1 MKMHLHGT
9 GVEAR
14 EHGDAGEP
22 SQRTERRS
30 FSLHHS
36 LIRTL
41 ILDQAIGLEAALRE
55 LVMNAIDAG
64 ATAIHITLDRDG
76 FEIRD
81 DGRGM
86 GSRDDVLRNF
96 ECFGQPQEDL
106 LKTFGRY
113 RLGRAQILGYAATTW
128 RSGTLQMNVNFLGG
142 ASGAEHEKPGPARD
156 GYFTRPNLP
165 SDAQFEYDLIEDM
178 PNTKGT
184 IVAGKFH
191 QALPQWELEHLT
203 SAGLSVRYVSIP
215 VYINDRKVSTPPQ
228 ECTWTFEDDTAWY
241 LIDDV
246 TRPQHESLKIYNQ
259 GVFVTNASSSV
270 AGCAGIVVTKKS
282 LSLTL
287 GRNDVKGN
295 CWVWHQV
302 QTALAHH
309 LNGLLHLRDPKQLPT
324 RSEAIRVI
332 RLLSGL
338 DPIDPDLHRALA
350 RSTRNTKILQGLN
363 DKRHS
368 PDDLLDRA
376 VTFYDGV
383 HALVAETADARGT
396 YTVLRTDE
404 LMEASRQ
411 WGNVREQTDVEQVA
425 ADLIQAIYEALPWPE
440 RRPPTIIPFSRVVES
455 LHDLGDEI
463 DESTLGEA
471 AKVGLEVMRR
481 AAKLWAGRVRRPPRY
496 RTIHPGRSDTLLGWT
511 DGLSTIHLRETLLA
525 AVCNGFGGLSKAL
538 MVLAHEL
545 AHDAPSRGQTT
556 HDAAFY
562 NRFHDI
568 VHSRLFQEVAYRAQA
583 DLLRLLGQRKLQVR
597 TDLGAQIDAITTLGA
612 TLKRKR
618 RKGKL
623 AGVDDLM
630 RS

>member
-1 MKMHLHGT
+1 MKNLRGAV
-9 GVEAR
+9 GAEAR
-14 EHGDAGEP
+14 EHSTGHHP
-22 SQRTERRS
+22 HRTERRS
-30 FSLHHS
+30 FALHHS

-55 LVMNAIDAG
+55 LVMNAVDAG

-106 LKTFGRY
+106 WKAFGRY

-128 RSGTLQMNVNFLGG
+128 RSGTLQMDVNFHSG
-142 ASGAEHEKPGPARD
+142 ANGAEHEMHGHA
-156 GYFTRPNLP
+156 GYFSRPVLP
-165 SDAQFEYDLIEDM
+165 PDAQFEYDLIEDA
-178 PNTKGT
+178 PQTNGT

-191 QALPQWELEHLT
+191 QALPPAELEHLT
-203 SAGLSVRYVSIP
+203 RAGLGVRFVLIP

-228 ECTWTFEDDTAWY
+228 DCTWTFEDDTAWY

-246 TRPQHESLKIYNQ
+246 TRPRHEALKIYNQ
-259 GVFVTNASSSV
+259 GVFVTNAGASV
-270 AGCAGIVVTKKS
+270 AGCAGIVVTKKP

-287 GRNDVKGN
+287 GRNDVNSN
-295 CWVWHQV
+295 CWVWQQV

-309 LNGLLHLRDPKQLPT
+309 LHGLLRLRDPKQLPT
-324 RSEAIRVI
+324 RSEAVRVI
-332 RLLSGL
+332 RLLTGL
-338 DPIDPDLHRALA
+338 DPIDSDLHHALA
-350 RSTRNTKILQGLN
+350 RSTRNTKLIQGLN

-368 PDDLLDRA
+368 PDDLLNRA

-383 HALVAETADARGT
+383 HALVAETADASGT

-404 LMEASRQ
+404 LIAASRK
-411 WGNVREQTDVEQVA
+411 WDVREHNDIEEVA
-425 ADLIQAIYEALPWPE
+425 ADLIEAIYAALPWPE
-440 RRPPTIIPFSRVVES
+440 RRPPRIIPFSRVVES

-463 DESTLGEA
+463 DESTLGEE
-471 AKVGLEVMRR
+471 AKIGLEVLRR
-481 AAKLWAGRVRRPPRY
+481 AANLWAGRVRTPPRY
-496 RTIHPGRSDTLLGWT
+496 RTIHPGRSDTLLAWT
-511 DGLSTIHLRETLLA
+511 DGLSTIHVRETLLA

-568 VHSRLFQEVAYRAQA
+568 VHSSRFQEVTYRAQA

-597 TDLGAQIDAITTLGA
+597 SNLGAQIDAITTLGA

-618 RKGKL
+618 RKGRT
-623 AGVDDLM
+623 AGVVDLS
-630 RS
+630 RN